1 MDSMRWEIRK
11 IINVAHEL
19 KRTGKTGASTG
30 EQIAAAFVLDRP
42 EYLPEGY
49 TNIVDAW
56 DRLGT
61 WQQHVKAIKDEY
73 MYLINCSAQNCHRT
87 FFQINID
94 RFCLKSA

>member
-1 MDSMRWEIRK
+1 MDNMRWEIRK

-42 EYLPEGY
+42 EYLPEDY

-56 DRLGT
+56 GKLDT
-61 WQQHVKAIKDEY
+61 WQLHVKTITNEY
-73 MYLINCSAQNCHRT
+73 MYLVN
-87 FFQINID
+87 FEG
-94 RFCLKSA
+94 